1 MMSRKPASKVK
12 FPLGPVR
19 TCVLCRAKALKTE
32 LVRIPRPAGAGPA
45 LPGRG
50 VYVCAGH
57 DAAQIVKNR
66 KKLAKALRCDVEALH
81 FN

>member
-1 MMSRKPASKVK
+1 MK

-19 TCVLCRAKALKTE
+19 TCVICRTKALKKE
-32 LVRIPRPAGAGPA
+32 LVRISLSSRHGEKKN
-45 LPGRG
+45 GRG
-50 VYVCAGH
+50 AYVCADH
-57 DAAQIVKNR
+57 DSVQLEKNR